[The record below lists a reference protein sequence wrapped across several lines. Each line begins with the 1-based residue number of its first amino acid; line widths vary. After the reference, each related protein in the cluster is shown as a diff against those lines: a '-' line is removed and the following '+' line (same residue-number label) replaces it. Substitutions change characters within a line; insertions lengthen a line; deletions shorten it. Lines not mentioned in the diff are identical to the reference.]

1 MRIGGRLKMN
11 RKVSKICEA
20 EVVENKQKT
29 QVEQKRRE
37 RSELLIIIMA

>member
-1 MRIGGRLKMN
+1 MN
-11 RKVSKICEA
+11 RKKLISKICEA

-37 RSELLIIIMA
+37 RSESLIIIMA